1 MSDYQDLS
9 DSELITR
16 YERIK
21 AEKQEVFRNHEKVRE
36 EMMKRIRE
44 SESEAI
50 YGRFGS
56 HYVINTVSGLR
67 VKGLKDIEDNLG
79 REWLNENRNAITQ
92 DTTSYRLKKVH
103 D

>member
-9 DSELITR
+9 DSELIIR

-21 AEKQEVFRNHEKVRE
+21 AEKQEAFRNHEKVRE
-36 EMMKRIRE
+36 EMVKRIRE

-56 HYVINTVSGLR
+56 YYVINTISGLR
-67 VKGLKDIEDNLG
+67 VKGLKDIEDSLG
-79 REWLNENRNAITQ
+79 REWLNENRGAITQ